1 MPIRLSQ
8 AVIVEGKYDKIRLSS
23 LLDATIIET
32 NGFSIFRDKEKME
45 LIRTLAQTC
54 GVLLLMDSD
63 AAGFKIRSFVAQGL
77 PKGTFTHVYIPD
89 IYGKERRK
97 AAPSKEGKL
106 GVEGL
111 DTDTLLEALRRA
123 GAGAL
128 TVSQPKQPITKA
140 DLFADG
146 LSGTPGAALLR
157 EHLLR
162 LMKLPEHL
170 SPNALVPVLNSLL
183 TREQYQALVLKV
195 REQAACG

>member
-1 MPIRLSQ
+1 MPIQLSQ

-32 NGFSIFRDKEKME
+32 NGFSIFRDREKME
-45 LIRTLAQTC
+45 LIRTLARTC

-111 DTDTLLEALRRA
+111 DTNTLLEALHRA
-123 GAGAL
+123 GVGAR
-128 TVSQPKQPITKA
+128 TVSKPREPITKA
-140 DLFADG
+140 DLYLDG
-146 LSGTPGAALLR
+146 LSGTPHAASLR
-157 EHLLR
+157 ECLLQQ
-162 LMKLPEHL
+162 MKLPEHL
-170 SPNALVPVLNSLL
+170 SSNALVPVLNSLL
-183 TREQYQALVLKV
+183 TREEYHELVRLV
-195 REQAACG
+195 REQAQ